1 MWIVD
6 IIWTSSLRRERDR
19 GDQLPSLHPRAGQG
33 VISTSKYLHL
43 DIIYIS
49 TPGYYL
55 HIYLQVR
62 LYRQSATS
70 LARPQY
76 LGEQRVIQVG
86 AGRLDTLLTFSVSS
100 HARVTRRWCSPAR
113 CLTPAPRTRCSAS
126 TTCRWRGAGPSPPSP
141 PGAFPPATRVS
152 PVRRGVLG
160 SRVCRDC
167 VCVVSHKSL
176 VWPREDYKSPGG
188 HSVYC
193 VQLG

>member
-1 MWIVD
+1 MIVETNYPHC
-6 IIWTSSLRRERDR
+6 ILERDKV
-19 GDQLPSLHPRAGQG
+19 SYLHQNIYTWILSR
-33 VISTSKYLHL
+33 YLHL

-49 TPGYYL
+49 TRGYYL

-86 AGRLDTLLTFSVSS
+86 AGRLDTLLTLSVSP

-113 CLTPAPRTRCSAS
+113 CLTPALRTRCSAS

-141 PGAFPPATRVS
+141 PGASPPPTRVS
-152 PVRRGVLG
+152 PMRREVLG
-160 SRVCRDC
+160 SRVCQDC
-167 VCVVSHKSL
+167 VYVVVSH
-176 VWPREDYKSPGG
+176 
-188 HSVYC
+188 
-193 VQLG
+193 